1 MYSTIEVDFSIFNSA
16 WWIMI
21 PLIYIYIIDALKFS
35 VNGIVFHN
43 AKTFAVIL
51 LFIGYLSV
59 NISANFCLLKML
71 STKKK
76 KAGEM
81 ACFPSDLSLYLLGCG
96 YSTVPSQ

>member
-21 PLIYIYIIDALKFS
+21 PLIYIYIIDAVKFS

-59 NISANFCLLKML
+59 NISANFCWLKML
-71 STKKK
+71 STKKRK
-76 KAGEM
+76 
-81 ACFPSDLSLYLLGCG
+81 DLPFLDIILLMSASFFQIESLL
-96 YSTVPSQ
+96 